1 MHPYFFDIV
10 TSACVEY
17 DFHGHSLA
25 TPDDARDLA
34 ELIALDLEISPQGEW
49 AGSTVSVRD
58 SGGKQLYS
66 REVRTPELAA
76 A

>member
-1 MHPYFFDIV
+1 MNPYFFDIV

-34 ELIALDLEISPQGEW
+34 ELIALDLECSDKVWIATE
-49 AGSTVSVRD
+49 VVVRD
-58 SGGKQLYS
+58 VKGARLHSVNIRHPDLI
-66 REVRTPELAA
+66 AA
-76 A
+76 